1 MAATVMAAS
10 LSAVVLALLLALQ
23 HVGHRADRLAWAQER
38 RELLD
43 RLQARNLGE
52 FKAVQQAAPGGT
64 KPAPTLMQRAA
75 AEATRKGV
83 AIDDLRV
90 PAGWRNP

>member
-1 MAATVMAAS
+1 MADLMPW
-10 LSAVVLALLLALQ
+10 LLLALAIAGAIADRAQ
-23 HVGHRADRLAWAQER
+23 HRADRLAWAQER

-43 RLQARNLGE
+43 RLQARSLGE
-52 FKAVQQAAPGGT
+52 FKAVQQAAPGSS

-83 AIDDLRV
+83 AIDDLRL